1 MRFSNRLRAVSIAA
15 PCSANWDEMFG
26 NERVRFCAQCDLNV
40 YNLSAMSRQEAESL
54 ITSTEGRLC
63 VRFFR
68 RKDGSILTDNCPVGL
83 RALKRR
89 MSRIKQSIV
98 AAVFGCLAGIGAHLG
113 FESLKQVV
121 FQPTH
126 LMGAIAIRENPTLIV
141 PKSEPVMGKAMIRLR
156 RRSYP

>member
-1 MRFSNRLRAVSIAA
+1 MRFSNRLRGVSVAA

-89 MSRIKQSIV
+89 ALRIKR
-98 AAVFGCLAGIGAHLG
+98 AVVSSVLGFLAGVGSNGAVNPVGSFLLG
-113 FESLKQVV
+113 LTGPPFLKATFGIVV
-121 FQPTH
+121 MF
-126 LMGAIAIRENPTLIV
+126 
-141 PKSEPVMGKAMIRLR
+141 
-156 RRSYP
+156 